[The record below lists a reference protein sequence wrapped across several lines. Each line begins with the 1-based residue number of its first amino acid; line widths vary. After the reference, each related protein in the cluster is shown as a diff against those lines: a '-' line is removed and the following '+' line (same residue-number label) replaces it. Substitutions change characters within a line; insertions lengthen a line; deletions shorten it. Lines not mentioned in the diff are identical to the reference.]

1 MCVGDSS
8 AVGTPGPIPNPAV
21 KHRSADDNAFER
33 GCESRLSPT
42 HSIRTNKTKMNQPLL
57 ELTDIFKIYNQGRDN
72 ELEVLKDV
80 NITLQKGDFAALI
93 GPSGSGKSTLMHII
107 GLLDRPTAG
116 HYRLDGRDVAHLR
129 DRAAAKI
136 RREEIGFVFQN
147 FNLLP
152 RTTALANVLMPTI
165 YSHIKGSRAK
175 AIELLKTV
183 GLGERIHANVDNLS
197 GGEKQRVAI
206 ARALINDPNIIL
218 ADEPTGNLD
227 SKTGASIIDLLEALN
242 KKGVTVLFVTHD
254 LGIVKRTKT
263 VYKIQDGQIVDG
275 KE

>member
-1 MCVGDSS
+1 VAIDDDHFVGA
-8 AVGTPGPIPNPAV
+8 AVAQAP
-21 KHRSADDNAFER
+21 H
-33 GCESRLSPT
+33 
-42 HSIRTNKTKMNQPLL
+42 
-57 ELTDIFKIYNQGRDN
+57 
-72 ELEVLKDV
+72 
-80 NITLQKGDFAALI
+80 
-93 GPSGSGKSTLMHII
+93 
-107 GLLDRPTAG
+107 
-116 HYRLDGRDVAHLR
+116 DGRDVAHLR

-227 SKTGASIIDLLEALN
+227 SKTGASIIDLLEDLN

>member
-1 MCVGDSS
+1 
-8 AVGTPGPIPNPAV
+8 
-21 KHRSADDNAFER
+21 
-33 GCESRLSPT
+33 LSPT